1 MLTGSNGNFSVFGR
15 GDAIIYI
22 NGRLVRN
29 SSEVGQLASSD
40 IKEVQVINNPGAQYG
55 ADVNAVIKIVTKKPV
70 GEGFSLSAYTDNI
83 YNKWFTTTEQLDL
96 KYRTGGLEIFATGNF
111 SHGKNYDDEY
121 ILSTTNG
128 KSVLSMVSQESVST
142 TKTAIS
148 GKIGFNYQFN
158 EIIVSVPITKM
169 IITEDTTSDIIL
181 TIFPKTAL
189 CRSRVHL
196 ILKVGSRLSLATA
209 LIYIITAPS
218 EIHF

>member
-1 MLTGSNGNFSVFGR
+1 MFGR

-111 SHGKNYDDEY
+111 SHGKNYDDEWHFEY
-121 ILSTTNG
+121 HKWQIGTIYGIAKSPSAQRRPQYPAKSDLTINSTIT
-128 KSVLSMVSQESVST
+128 
-142 TKTAIS
+142 
-148 GKIGFNYQFN
+148 
-158 EIIVSVPITKM
+158 IVSVPITKM

-181 TIFPKTAL
+181 TIFPKT
-189 CRSRVHL
+189 
-196 ILKVGSRLSLATA
+196 GT
-209 LIYIITAPS
+209 PS
-218 EIHF
+218 GVEHI